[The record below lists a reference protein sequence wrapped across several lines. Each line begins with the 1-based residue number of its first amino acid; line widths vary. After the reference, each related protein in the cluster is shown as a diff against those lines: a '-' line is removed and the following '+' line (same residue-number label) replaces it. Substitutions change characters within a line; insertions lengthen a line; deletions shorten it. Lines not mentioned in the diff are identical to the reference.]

1 MQKTAPEIQF
11 VSIET
16 LSPNPRNART
26 HSKKQLKK
34 IAASIR
40 SCGFIGAIIVDE
52 TGTILAGHGRWLAA
66 QMVGLAEVPTVRID
80 HLSPARKRAYVLADN
95 RIAEQAGWDREI
107 LAIEFGELGELL
119 PSEGL
124 HISLTGFDAGEIDAV
139 IGDMEDGNSDP
150 VDAPIEVQ
158 NRAVSRRGELWSLGK
173 HRLLCGDARSPGDLL
188 RLMGGERAAAVI
200 TDPPFNRAMR
210 DIGGRGKVKHSEF
223 ACASGEMSILEF
235 SEFNKTTLGNAV
247 QVSLDGAVH
256 YIFTDWRHV
265 RELLEVTD
273 ELYGDMLNLCI
284 WNKTNAGQGSFYRS
298 QHELII
304 VCRAGTAPHQNNVEL
319 GRFGRNRSNV
329 WTYAGVN
336 SFGAGRLDAL
346 RQHPTVKP
354 ATMISEALR
363 DCTAKGDSVL
373 DIFAGS
379 GTIFLAAEKVGRR
392 GFGLEIEPRYVD
404 LAIKRWEAFTKA
416 DAVFAEN
423 GRTFSEIS
431 ALRSEQD
438 GA

>member
-139 IGDMEDGNSDP
+139 IGDMEDGNS
-150 VDAPIEVQ
+150 
-158 NRAVSRRGELWSLGK
+158 
-173 HRLLCGDARSPGDLL
+173 
-188 RLMGGERAAAVI
+188 
-200 TDPPFNRAMR
+200 
-210 DIGGRGKVKHSEF
+210 
-223 ACASGEMSILEF
+223 
-235 SEFNKTTLGNAV
+235 
-247 QVSLDGAVH
+247 
-256 YIFTDWRHV
+256 
-265 RELLEVTD
+265 
-273 ELYGDMLNLCI
+273 
-284 WNKTNAGQGSFYRS
+284 
-298 QHELII
+298 
-304 VCRAGTAPHQNNVEL
+304 
-319 GRFGRNRSNV
+319 
-329 WTYAGVN
+329 
-336 SFGAGRLDAL
+336 
-346 RQHPTVKP
+346 
-354 ATMISEALR
+354 
-363 DCTAKGDSVL
+363 
-373 DIFAGS
+373 
-379 GTIFLAAEKVGRR
+379 
-392 GFGLEIEPRYVD
+392 
-404 LAIKRWEAFTKA
+404 
-416 DAVFAEN
+416 
-423 GRTFSEIS
+423 
-431 ALRSEQD
+431 
-438 GA
+438 